1 MHQHRIE
8 QATGRSMIF
17 DTASLRE
24 KLRKGS
30 AVAAR
35 RAVGAGLA
43 LVLAVAPMM
52 TAAPVQAQTLFDLQ
66 SQIEAATQALQ
77 NDGSVDVKDGSAD
90 TPLDPK
96 KAEADDSA
104 DGQDEAATDEEGSE
118 NRLGLGRREDPSSI
132 ERDYTL
138 RTGRAITQYGYRV
151 FRQRPRAPIIAG
163 EISPDYVL
171 GVGDELV
178 VTYRGQTSRTVS
190 VVVNRDGDIV
200 LPEVPPLKANGS
212 TVADLRDRLQ
222 RITERSM
229 VGTRVFVTVGSV
241 RLITI
246 SVLGEVA
253 RPGAREL
260 NSYATVVDALGAAS
274 GILKSGSLRRVELVR
289 ATGERMQ
296 IDLYEYLTGA
306 SGAATTV
313 LRDGDRIVVP
323 LIGPTVAVD
332 GDVAR
337 PAIFEV
343 APGRNSM
350 SMADALRLS
359 GGPLRPAGNRFMHVS
374 FGSDGVQSVSTTNG
388 RSGTLRQ
395 GDILQVFIDR
405 NVVAGTIN
413 VEGAVSTPGS
423 RAIDS
428 RGSLKSLLSN
438 LDLLSGSPYLPF
450 AVVQTRDPNTLLPI
464 FAPVDLVG
472 VLNGAEDMTLNS
484 GDRFIVLSAEDIG
497 FLSSP
502 IVSDALSG
510 GVAANCPAIAYLN
523 GVVRKTRADSF
534 LSARQFLV
542 QSGTAASAGV
552 SSSCPA
558 IIDQYPALLPL
569 MLENVT
575 AVTGDVRRPGLYPIV
590 KAVPLRL
597 MLNAAGGLGRSADIS
612 RVEITRYDASVGAV
626 STQVRREV
634 LDLTQVSLDAVMVR
648 PGDMVRIAT
657 RVTTRERGLVTVSG
671 EVLRPGNYDISR
683 GERLS
688 AVLARAGGLTA
699 EAYPFGAIFTRD
711 RVRVLEQ
718 QANRRTADEL
728 QKGIVSLLARQ
739 AQRSGSGAGMADAM
753 GVMRELVKDLASVE
767 PYGRVVVEADPA
779 VLAARPELDT
789 VLEGGDE
796 ISIPKRP
803 NYVLVVGEVLNPG
816 AQQFRSGQHARD
828 YVALAGGYAIDSDEE
843 RAFIVLPNGAAQP
856 VDLASWS
863 TSETNVPPGSMIVIP
878 RDLAPFDFLAVA
890 SDVTRILSSVAL
902 TAAALNSVQN

>member
-1 MHQHRIE
+1 
-8 QATGRSMIF
+8 MIF
-17 DTASLRE
+17 ETALLRE
-24 KLRKGS
+24 NLRRVS

-35 RAVGAGLA
+35 RAVGAGVA
-43 LVLAVAPMM
+43 LVLAAAPMID
-52 TAAPVQAQTLFDLQ
+52 AAPVQAQTLFDLQ
-66 SQIEAATQALQ
+66 SQIQAATQALQ
-77 NDGSVDVKDGSAD
+77 NEGSVEVRDGSAD
-90 TPLDPK
+90 TPLDPNK
-96 KAEADDSA
+96 SETQEQENA
-104 DGQDEAATDEEGSE
+104 DGQDEEADNGDEGES
-118 NRLGLGRREDPSSI
+118 RLGVGRGDNASSI

-138 RTGRAITQYGYRV
+138 RTGRALSQYGYRV
-151 FRQRPRAPIIAG
+151 FRQRPRQPVIAG

-212 TVADLRDRLQ
+212 TVADLRERLQ
-222 RITERSM
+222 QITERSM

-241 RLITI
+241 RMITVA
-246 SVLGEVA
+246 VLGEVA

-289 ATGERMQ
+289 ATGEREQ
-296 IDLYEYLTGA
+296 IDLYDYLTAA
-306 SGAATTV
+306 SSAATTV

-323 LIGPTVAVD
+323 LVGPTVAVD

-337 PAIFEV
+337 PAIFEM
-343 APGRNSM
+343 APGHNSM

-359 GGPLRPAGNRFMHVS
+359 GGPVRPAGNRFMHVS

-405 NVVAGTIN
+405 NVVAGTIS
-413 VEGAVSTPGS
+413 VEGTVSTPGL

-450 AVVQTRDPNTLLPI
+450 AVVQTRDPSTLLPI
-464 FAPVDLVG
+464 LAPVDLVG
-472 VLNGAEDMTLNS
+472 VLSGAEDMTMNS
-484 GDRFIVLSAEDIG
+484 GDRFIVLSAQDIA
-497 FLSSP
+497 FLSSGL
-502 IVSDALSG
+502 VSDALSG
-510 GVAANCPAIAYLN
+510 GVVANCPAIAHLN
-523 GVVRKTRADSF
+523 NVVRKTRADSF

-542 QSGTAASAGV
+542 QSGTPGVAGSAAS
-552 SSSCPA
+552 CPS

-569 MLENVT
+569 MLENVM

-597 MLNAAGGLGRSADIS
+597 ILNAAGGLGRSADIS

-626 STQVRREV
+626 STQVKREV

-688 AVLARAGGLTA
+688 AVIARAGGLTA
-699 EAYPFGAIFTRD
+699 EAYPFGAVFTRD
-711 RVRVLEQ
+711 RVRTLER

-796 ISIPKRP
+796 ITIPKRP

-828 YVALAGGYAIDSDEE
+828 YVALAGGYSIDSDEE

-878 RDLAPFDFLAVA
+878 RDLAPFDFLAVT
-890 SDVTRILSSVAL
+890 SDVTRILGSFAL
-902 TAAALNSVQN
+902 TAAALNSIKD